1 MRLPCLDNLLV
12 GAALLAALLSTG
24 CYSLSG
30 DCELNYNCGEGG
42 TGGAGGTTT
51 TGGAPPSCVPSN
63 NSTPVADSCGV
74 FVSSSKGE
82 DTNAGTKDKP
92 FATLAMAFNA
102 AAGKPIYVCG
112 EDLIESVEITG
123 DTTLFGALD
132 CESAWKYDASK
143 PTVVNASSDM
153 IALRVGAK
161 SKADVF
167 DLVFRTE
174 DAQIP
179 GGSSIAVVA
188 EGESELHLTRSRVE
202 PGDGKAGADGT
213 AFVDPSVSGQAGA
226 DGLNACTS
234 SLVTTPPG
242 PTTTCGDLESVG
254 GFGGNGGASQG
265 GAGAP
270 GLPDGAMNAGAG
282 EGAAV
287 CTAGTAG
294 DDGAIGTAGAGAQ
307 SLGALQA
314 GQGFVSAPGAD
325 GKAGAP
331 GQGGGGGGGA
341 KGGTGAGKCPA
352 GMTGGASGGTGGSGG
367 CGGQGGKGGKGGG
380 ASIGILSLGATLVF
394 NDVTIAAQAGGKGGN
409 GGPGQLGGD
418 GGLGGNGGSK
428 INFSALNNA
437 CAGGPGGKGGDGG
450 KGGGGRGGHSL
461 GIAHTGAAP
470 DITGATITVGTPG
483 NGGTGEGDP
492 GTGAPGVAKE
502 IQSF

>member
-294 DDGAIGTAGAGAQ
+294 DDGAIGTAG
-307 SLGALQA
+307 
-314 GQGFVSAPGAD
+314 
-325 GKAGAP
+325 
-331 GQGGGGGGGA
+331 
-341 KGGTGAGKCPA
+341 
-352 GMTGGASGGTGGSGG
+352 
-367 CGGQGGKGGKGGG
+367 
-380 ASIGILSLGATLVF
+380 
-394 NDVTIAAQAGGKGGN
+394 
-409 GGPGQLGGD
+409 GPGQLGGD
-418 GGLGGNGGSK
+418 GGPGGNGGSK
-428 INFSALNNA
+428 INFNALNNA

-470 DITGATITVGTPG
+470 DTTGATITIGTPG